1 LFFQQD
7 LFTMANMKIKDIG
20 AAKAQ
25 TGRDEVKGAD
35 ENMLQRNRNSYKVT
49 MTGHECDGGT
59 TDASLAAAAGSLYSR
74 AAANKGA
81 RENADPAIQD
91 R

>member
-1 LFFQQD
+1 
-7 LFTMANMKIKDIG
+7 MADMKAKEIG

-25 TGRDEVKGAD
+25 TGRDEVKGSD
-35 ENMLQRNRNSYKVT
+35 MNMLQRNRNSYKVT
-49 MTGHECDGGT
+49 AVGHECDGGT
-59 TDASLAAAAGSLYSR
+59 TDAGLASAAASLYSR